1 MLSRCE
7 CGTEHVC
14 EECMTARDLKG
25 TYIRATDDFNRMAKT
40 AGLLAPCTRC
50 GERDSRYHVE
60 APHGS

>member
-1 MLSRCE
+1 
-7 CGTEHVC
+7 
-14 EECMTARDLKG
+14 MTARDLKG